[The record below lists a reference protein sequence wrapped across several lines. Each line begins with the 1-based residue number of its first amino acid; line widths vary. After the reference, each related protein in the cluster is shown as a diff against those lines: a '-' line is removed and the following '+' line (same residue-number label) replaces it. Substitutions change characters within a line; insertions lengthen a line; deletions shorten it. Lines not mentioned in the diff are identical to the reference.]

1 MKIELPLPEVWARSL
16 SDLFGRPFVVQRG
29 PMWVPSR
36 PAIAAGIYASDVPGA
51 PPQAIWLLD
60 LEAAASLAG
69 ALSMLPPAVAEESI
83 RAGQLSEAL
92 LENFHEV
99 MNVGAGMIKVTEGR
113 IKLTHVFTPP
123 QIPPELAREWLQTAR
138 QRVELSGGL
147 QGLATGHMY
156 LLSTT

>member
-1 MKIELPLPEVWARSL
+1 MKLELPQPDVWARSL
-16 SDLFGRPFVVQRG
+16 SDLFGRPFVPQRG
-29 PMWVPSR
+29 PAWVPTKPSV
-36 PAIAAGIYASDVPGA
+36 AAGIYASDVPGA

-60 LEAAASLAG
+60 LEAAASLSG

-83 RAGQLSEAL
+83 QAGKLSEAL

-123 QIPPELAREWLQTAR
+123 QIPAELAREWLQTAR

-147 QGLATGHMY
+147 QGLVTGHMY
-156 LLSTT
+156 LLATA